1 MISATVAD
9 IGVLDY
15 SACYEQMRTLVADR
29 AADRIDDT
37 LMVVEHP
44 PVFTRGRKSRDESNL
59 LDIGDVPVVQV
70 ERGGDVTF
78 HGPGQLVLYPIFKL
92 QADERDAPRFIRR
105 LEQWMI
111 DALEAIG
118 VPGGYHKRG
127 FSGVWVDE
135 KKVAS
140 VGVAVT
146 VDWVTW
152 HGIAVNLTTDLQY
165 FDRINPCGLDARIM
179 SSAERL
185 RGSHVSRNE
194 MTDALL
200 RALPRHLNR
209 VATPA

>member
-1 MISATVAD
+1 MISATIAD

-15 SACYEQMRTLVADR
+15 ADCYEQMRTLVADR
-29 AADRIDDT
+29 TADRIDDT

-92 QADERDAPRFIRR
+92 RADERDAPRFIRR

-111 DALEAIG
+111 DALETIG

-185 RGSHVSRNE
+185 RGSHVSRDE

-200 RALPRHLNR
+200 RALPHHLNR
-209 VATPA
+209 AVTPE

>member
-1 MISATVAD
+1 MISATIAD

-15 SACYEQMRTLVADR
+15 SDCYEQMRTLVADR
-29 AADRIDDT
+29 TADRIDDT

-92 QADERDAPRFIRR
+92 RADERDAPRFIRR

-111 DALEAIG
+111 DALETIG

-165 FDRINPCGLDARIM
+165 FDRINPCGLDARVM

-185 RGSHVSRNE
+185 RGSHVSRDE

-200 RALPRHLNR
+200 SALPHHLNR
-209 VATPA
+209 AVTPE